1 MEREG
6 KKRVHCGNVPPR
18 SLVFPGRTT
27 RDLLEPSLCL
37 HLPSRLCPLC
47 MVREW
52 ALHQVVHSHLMA
64 FKKGVTSISTSI
76 VVYIM
81 LSGIVGAV
89 VGAGVFELLRRR
101 MIGAKQAEAEG
112 LAKQVVQN
120 AQREAENVLK
130 EARLEAKDLAFKA
143 KSEFEQ
149 EQKAKLGEL
158 LTLEKRVIQREE
170 GFDQKVAA
178 LEKRESEARK
188 REGDFTKREEGLLA
202 KESACAKAE
211 REHRDALERVA
222 GMTADEAKKQLIVE
236 MESQARLDAVGIA
249 KRTIEEARENAER
262 EAREIITSSIQ
273 RVVRDY
279 VSESTISVVPIPTDA
294 MKGRIIGREGRNIR
308 ALEAATGIDLII
320 DETPE
325 AVIISGFDPLRREI
339 AKVSL
344 ERLMHDGRIHPTR
357 IEEIVEKV
365 KVDID
370 KLMYEEA
377 EKIIFELGLSDFH
390 PELIKVLGRLKYRTS
405 YGQNN
410 LYHAR
415 EASYICGIMASE
427 LGLDVR
433 LARRGALLHD
443 IGKAVS
449 HEEEGP
455 HAMLG
460 AEIAKKYG
468 ESAKIVNAIAAHH
481 EQVEPLCPES
491 VLVAAAEALSAARPG
506 ARREALESYVK
517 RLEKLESLATGHKG
531 VQKAYAIQAGREI
544 RVIVRQE
551 DITDAESFQLSR
563 ELAKKIEQELTYPG
577 QIKVTVIRESRYV
590 EYAK

>member
-1 MEREG
+1 M
-6 KKRVHCGNVPPR
+6 
-18 SLVFPGRTT
+18 PG
-27 RDLLEPSLCL
+27 
-37 HLPSRLCPLC
+37 
-47 MVREW
+47 
-52 ALHQVVHSHLMA
+52 HSE
-64 FKKGVTSISTSI
+64 KGVTPISTSL
-76 VVYIM
+76 VAYIGFA
-81 LSGIVGAV
+81 LVGAFV
-89 VGAGVFELLRRR
+89 SIGVYELVRRA
-101 MIGAKQAEAEG
+101 MASAKRVQLEEQAR
-112 LAKQVVQN
+112 QVMQQ
-120 AQREAENVLK
+120 AQREAENVLR
-130 EARLEAKDLAFKA
+130 EAKLEAKDLVFQA
-143 KSEFEQ
+143 KSELEK
-149 EQKAKLGEL
+149 EQKAKLAEL
-158 LTLEKRVIQREE
+158 SSVEKRLLQREE
-170 GFDQKVAA
+170 GLDRKLSA
-178 LEKRESEARK
+178 LER
-188 REGDFTKREEGLLA
+188 REGESQKRDAEFTRREEGLVT
-202 KESACAKAE
+202 KEAACVKAE
-211 REHRDALERVA
+211 REHREALERVA
-222 GMTADEAKKQLIVE
+222 GLTAEEAKKQLIAE
-236 MESQARLDAVGIA
+236 MESQARLDAAGIA
-249 KRTIEEARENAER
+249 KRTIEEARESAER
-262 EAREIITSSIQ
+262 EAREIITTSIQ

-279 VSESTISVVPIPTDA
+279 VSESTISVVPIPNDA

-308 ALEAATGIDLII
+308 AIEAATGIDLII

-377 EKIIFELGLSDFH
+377 EKIIFELGLSDFN

-415 EASYICGIMASE
+415 EAAYICGIMASE
-427 LGLDVR
+427 LGLDVK

-460 AEIAKKYG
+460 AELAKKHG
-468 ESAKIVNAIAAHH
+468 ESPKIVNAIAAHH
-481 EQVEPLCPES
+481 EQVEPICPES

-517 RLEKLESLATGHKG
+517 RLEKLESLATGQKG

-544 RVIVRQE
+544 RVIVRQD

>member
-1 MEREG
+1 MR
-6 KKRVHCGNVPPR
+6 
-18 SLVFPGRTT
+18 LPGYS
-27 RDLLEPSLCL
+27 E
-37 HLPSRLCPLC
+37 
-47 MVREW
+47 
-52 ALHQVVHSHLMA
+52 
-64 FKKGVTSISTSI
+64 KGVTPISTSI
-76 VVYIM
+76 VAYILFALFGAFVGIGVYEFARRSM
-81 LSGIVGAV
+81 ASAKR
-89 VGAGVFELLRRR
+89 AELDEQV
-101 MIGAKQAEAEG
+101 KQ
-112 LAKQVVQN
+112 LALQ
-120 AQREAENVLK
+120 AQREAETVLK
-130 EARLEAKDLAFKA
+130 EARLEAKDLVFQA
-143 KSEFEQ
+143 KSDLEK
-149 EQKAKLGEL
+149 EQKTKLAEL
-158 LTLEKRVIQREE
+158 SIIEKRLLQREE
-170 GFDQKVAA
+170 A
-178 LEKRESEARK
+178 LDRKLALQEKREGESQRREAEFGR
-188 REGDFTKREEGLLA
+188 REESLA
-202 KESACAKAE
+202 MKEAACAKAE
-211 REHRDALERVA
+211 REHREALERVA
-222 GMTADEAKKQLIVE
+222 GLTAEEAKKQLIAE
-236 MESQARLDAVGIA
+236 MESQARLDAAGIA
-249 KRTIEEARENAER
+249 KRTIEEARETAER
-262 EAREIITSSIQ
+262 EAREIITTSIQ

-279 VSESTISVVPIPTDA
+279 VSESTISVVQIPNDA

-308 ALEAATGIDLII
+308 AIEAATGIDLII

-377 EKIIFELGLSDFH
+377 EKIIFELGLSDFN

-415 EASYICGIMASE
+415 EAAYICGIMASE
-427 LGLDVR
+427 LGLDVK

-460 AEIAKKYG
+460 AELAKKYG
-468 ESAKIVNAIAAHH
+468 ESPKIVNAIAAHH

-517 RLEKLESLATGHKG
+517 RLEKLESLATGQKG

-551 DITDAESFQLSR
+551 DITDSESFQLSR

>member
-1 MEREG
+1 MYI
-6 KKRVHCGNVPPR
+6 
-18 SLVFPGRTT
+18 
-27 RDLLEPSLCL
+27 
-37 HLPSRLCPLC
+37 
-47 MVREW
+47 
-52 ALHQVVHSHLMA
+52 LM
-64 FKKGVTSISTSI
+64 
-76 VVYIM
+76 
-81 LSGIVGAV
+81 AV
-89 VGAGVFELLRRR
+89 VGAGAGIGIYELIRR
-101 MIGAKQAEAEG
+101 MSDGAKRAQLEDQARQ
-112 LAKQVVQN
+112 LTQN
-120 AQREAENVLK
+120 AQREAENIIR
-130 EARLEAKDLAFKA
+130 EAKLEAKDLIFQSKA
-143 KSEFEQ
+143 ELEK
-149 EQKAKLGEL
+149 EQKARLAEL
-158 LTLEKRVIQREE
+158 STAEKRLVQREE
-170 GFDQKVAA
+170 TIDKRSAA
-178 LEKRESEARK
+178 IDKRDSEAQKREL
-188 REGDFTKREEGLLA
+188 DLTKREEKLGA
-202 KESACAKAE
+202 KEEACAQAE
-211 REHRDALERVA
+211 RDHREALERVA
-222 GMTADEAKKQLIVE
+222 GLTADEARKQLLLE
-236 MESQARLDAVGIA
+236 MESQARLDAAGIA
-249 KRTIEEARENAER
+249 KRTLEEARENAER
-262 EAREIITSSIQ
+262 EAREIITGSIQ

-279 VSESTISVVPIPTDA
+279 VSESTISVVPIPNDA

-308 ALEAATGIDLII
+308 AIEAATGIDLII

-344 ERLMHDGRIHPTR
+344 ERLMQDGRIHPTR

-365 KVDID
+365 KVEID

-415 EASYICGIMASE
+415 EAAYICGMMASE

-468 ESAKIVNAIAAHH
+468 ESEKIVNAIAAHH
-481 EQVEPLCPES
+481 EQVEPMCPES

-517 RLEKLESLATGHKG
+517 RLEKLESLAHAQKG

-551 DITDAESFQLSR
+551 DVTDNESFQLSR
-563 ELAKKIEQELTYPG
+563 DLAKKIEQELTYPG
-577 QIKVTVIRESRYV
+577 QIKVTVIRESRYI

>member
-1 MEREG
+1 M
-6 KKRVHCGNVPPR
+6 
-18 SLVFPGRTT
+18 
-27 RDLLEPSLCL
+27 
-37 HLPSRLCPLC
+37 
-47 MVREW
+47 
-52 ALHQVVHSHLMA
+52 
-64 FKKGVTSISTSI
+64 STSF
-76 VVYIM
+76 VVY
-81 LSGIVGAV
+81 LLVVLVGALLGVGLYEV
-89 VGAGVFELLRRR
+89 VRRSTAV
-101 MIGAKQAEAEG
+101 AKKAQEEEQARH
-112 LAKQVVQN
+112 LIQN
-120 AQREAENVLK
+120 AQREAENIVK
-130 EARLEAKDLAFKA
+130 EAKLEAKDLVFQSKA
-143 KSEFEQ
+143 ELEK
-149 EQKAKLGEL
+149 EQKAKLAEL
-158 LTLEKRVIQREE
+158 STTEKRLVQREE
-170 GFDQKVAA
+170 AID
-178 LEKRESEARK
+178 KRINVLDK
-188 REGDFTKREEGLLA
+188 RDSDGQRREQELSKREERLTA
-202 KESACAKAE
+202 KEVACAQAE
-211 REHRDALERVA
+211 KEHREALERVA
-222 GMTADEAKKQLIVE
+222 GMTADEAKRHLLLE
-236 MESQARLDAVGIA
+236 MESQARLDAAGIA
-249 KRTIEEARENAER
+249 KRTLEEARENAER

-279 VSESTISVVPIPTDA
+279 VSESTISVVPIPNDA

-308 ALEAATGIDLII
+308 AIEAATGIDLII

-377 EKIIFELGLSDFH
+377 EKIIFELGLADFH

-415 EASYICGIMASE
+415 EAAYICGIMASE

-468 ESAKIVNAIAAHH
+468 ESEKIVNAIAAHH
-481 EQVEPLCPES
+481 EQVEPICPES

-517 RLEKLESLATGHKG
+517 RLEKLESLAHAQKG

-551 DITDAESFQLSR
+551 DVTDTESFQLSR
-563 ELAKKIEQELTYPG
+563 DLAKKIEQELTYPG

>member
-1 MEREG
+1 MP
-6 KKRVHCGNVPPR
+6 V
-18 SLVFPGRTT
+18 
-27 RDLLEPSLCL
+27 
-37 HLPSRLCPLC
+37 LPSEAISRLLSPSFVITAH
-47 MVREW
+47 VRIVS
-52 ALHQVVHSHLMA
+52 VVCDVPWCVRLDPSGSDRA
-64 FKKGVTSISTSI
+64 KFKKGVTPISTETIVSI
-76 VVYIM
+76 I
-81 LSGIVGAV
+81 LSLIVGAA
-89 VGAGVFELLRRR
+89 VGAGVFELFRRR
-101 MIGAKQAEAEG
+101 VTGAKQAEAEE

-130 EARLEAKDLAFKA
+130 EARFEAKDLAFKA

-158 LTLEKRVIQREE
+158 SGVEKRLIQRE
-170 GFDQKVAA
+170 GVLDGKLTAV
-178 LEKRESEARK
+178 EKRESEARK
-188 REGDFTKREEGLLA
+188 REQDFAKREEGLAA
-202 KESACAKAE
+202 KETACAKAE
-211 REHRDALERVA
+211 REHREALERVA
-222 GMTADEAKKQLIVE
+222 GMTAEEAKKQLIVE
-236 MESQARLDAVGIA
+236 MESQAKLDAVGIA

-279 VSESTISVVPIPTDA
+279 VSESTISVVPIPNDA

-377 EKIIFELGLSDFH
+377 EKIIFELGLSDFN

-427 LGLDVR
+427 LGLDVK

-481 EQVEPLCPES
+481 EQVEPICPES

-551 DITDAESFQLSR
+551 DITDSESFQLSR

>member
-1 MEREG
+1 M
-6 KKRVHCGNVPPR
+6 
-18 SLVFPGRTT
+18 
-27 RDLLEPSLCL
+27 
-37 HLPSRLCPLC
+37 
-47 MVREW
+47 
-52 ALHQVVHSHLMA
+52 
-64 FKKGVTSISTSI
+64 STSMLL
-76 VVYIM
+76 YIF
-81 LSGIVGAV
+81 VG
-89 VGAGVFELLRRR
+89 L
-101 MIGAKQAEAEG
+101 IGALLGVGLYEVARRSSANSKRAQEAE
-112 LAKQVVQN
+112 QSRQMIQN
-120 AQREAENVLK
+120 AQREAENIVK
-130 EARLEAKDLAFKA
+130 EAKLEAKDLVFQSKA
-143 KSEFEQ
+143 ELEK
-149 EQKAKLGEL
+149 EQKAKLLEL
-158 LTLEKRVIQREE
+158 ATTEKRLVQREE
-170 GFDQKVAA
+170 AIDKRIGVLDKRDGEGQ
-178 LEKRESEARK
+178 KREQDLMK
-188 REGDFTKREEGLLA
+188 KEEKLLA
-202 KESACAKAE
+202 KEAACAQAE
-211 REHRDALERVA
+211 REHREALERVA
-222 GMTADEAKKQLIVE
+222 GLTADEAKRQLLQE
-236 MESQARLDAVGIA
+236 MESQARLDAAGIA
-249 KRTIEEARENAER
+249 KRTLEEARENAER
-262 EAREIITSSIQ
+262 EAREIITTSIQ

-279 VSESTISVVPIPTDA
+279 VSESTISVVPIPNDA

-308 ALEAATGIDLII
+308 AIEAATGIDLII

-468 ESAKIVNAIAAHH
+468 ESEKIVNAIAAHH
-481 EQVEPLCPES
+481 EQVPPICPES

-517 RLEKLESLATGHKG
+517 RLEKLESLAQALKG

-551 DITDAESFQLSR
+551 DVTDSESFQLSR

-577 QIKVTVIRESRYV
+577 QIKVTVIRESRYI

>member
-1 MEREG
+1 M
-6 KKRVHCGNVPPR
+6 
-18 SLVFPGRTT
+18 PG
-27 RDLLEPSLCL
+27 
-37 HLPSRLCPLC
+37 
-47 MVREW
+47 
-52 ALHQVVHSHLMA
+52 HSD
-64 FKKGVTSISTSI
+64 KGVTPISTSI
-76 VVYIM
+76 V
-81 LSGIVGAV
+81 LSIVCGIIGALL
-89 VGAGVFELLRRR
+89 GAGVFELVRRN
-101 MIGAKQAEAEG
+101 MAASKQAERDG
-112 LAKQVVQN
+112 QAKQIVLN
-120 AQREAENVLK
+120 AQREAENLVK
-130 EARLEAKDLAFKA
+130 EARLEAKDLVFQA
-143 KSEFEQ
+143 KSELEK
-149 EQKAKLGEL
+149 EQKAKLVEFAA
-158 LTLEKRVIQREE
+158 LEKRLIQREE
-170 GFDQKVAA
+170 GLDRRLAA
-178 LEKRESEARK
+178 VEKRDSELQK
-188 REGDFTKREEGLLA
+188 RDQDFVRREEGLAA
-202 KESACAKAE
+202 KQAACDKAE
-211 REHRDALERVA
+211 REHREALERVA
-222 GMTADEAKKQLIVE
+222 GMTADEAKKHLIAE
-236 MESQARLDAVGIA
+236 MESQARLDAAGIA

-279 VSESTISVVPIPTDA
+279 VSESTISVVQIPNDA

-308 ALEAATGIDLII
+308 AIEAATGIDLII

-377 EKIIFELGLSDFH
+377 EKIIFELGLADFH

-468 ESAKIVNAIAAHH
+468 ESPKIVNAIAAHH
-481 EQVEPLCPES
+481 EQVEPICPES

-517 RLEKLESLATGHKG
+517 RLEKLESLATGQKG

-590 EYAK
+590 EYAR

>member
-1 MEREG
+1 M
-6 KKRVHCGNVPPR
+6 
-18 SLVFPGRTT
+18 
-27 RDLLEPSLCL
+27 
-37 HLPSRLCPLC
+37 
-47 MVREW
+47 
-52 ALHQVVHSHLMA
+52 
-64 FKKGVTSISTSI
+64 STSI
-76 VVYIM
+76 LLYIF
-81 LSGIVGAV
+81 VG
-89 VGAGVFELLRRR
+89 L
-101 MIGAKQAEAEG
+101 IGALLGVGLYEVARRSSLNSKRAQEAE
-112 LAKQVVQN
+112 QSRQMMQN
-120 AQREAENVLK
+120 AQREAENIVK
-130 EARLEAKDLAFKA
+130 EAKLEAKDLVFQSKA
-143 KSEFEQ
+143 ELEK
-149 EQKAKLGEL
+149 EQKAKLLEFAS
-158 LTLEKRVIQREE
+158 TEKRLVQREE
-170 GFDQKVAA
+170 AIDKRIGVLDKRDAEGQ
-178 LEKRESEARK
+178 KREQELIKKEERLIGKEA
-188 REGDFTKREEGLLA
+188 
-202 KESACAKAE
+202 ACAQAE
-211 REHRDALERVA
+211 RDHREALERVA
-222 GMTADEAKKQLIVE
+222 GLTADEAKKQLLQE
-236 MESQARLDAVGIA
+236 MESQARLDAAGIA
-249 KRTIEEARENAER
+249 KRTLEEARENAER
-262 EAREIITSSIQ
+262 EAREIITTSIQ

-279 VSESTISVVPIPTDA
+279 VSESTISVVPIPNDA

-308 ALEAATGIDLII
+308 AIEAATGIDLII

-468 ESAKIVNAIAAHH
+468 ESEKIVNAIAAHH
-481 EQVEPLCPES
+481 EQVPPICPES

-517 RLEKLESLATGHKG
+517 RLEKLESLAHAQKG

-551 DITDAESFQLSR
+551 DVTDSESFQLSR

-577 QIKVTVIRESRYV
+577 QIKVTVIRESRYI

>member
-1 MEREG
+1 M
-6 KKRVHCGNVPPR
+6 
-18 SLVFPGRTT
+18 
-27 RDLLEPSLCL
+27 
-37 HLPSRLCPLC
+37 
-47 MVREW
+47 
-52 ALHQVVHSHLMA
+52 
-64 FKKGVTSISTSI
+64 STSI
-76 VVYIM
+76 VVYI
-81 LSGIVGAV
+81 LVGLVGALL
-89 VGAGVFELLRRR
+89 GAGLFEVIRRSSAAGR
-101 MIGAKQAEAEG
+101 KSQAEEQARQAI
-112 LAKQVVQN
+112 LN
-120 AQREAENVLK
+120 ARREAENIVK
-130 EARLEAKDLAFKA
+130 EAKLEAKDLLLESKA
-143 KSEFEQ
+143 ELEK
-149 EQKAKLGEL
+149 EQKTKLGEL
-158 LTLEKRVIQREE
+158 LTAEKRLVQREE
-170 GFDQKVAA
+170 AIDKRIGLLDKRDADAQ
-178 LEKRESEARK
+178 KREQDLTKKEERLTLKEA
-188 REGDFTKREEGLLA
+188 
-202 KESACAKAE
+202 ACAQAE
-211 REHRDALERVA
+211 KEHREALERVA
-222 GMTADEAKKQLIVE
+222 GMTADEAKKHLMQELE
-236 MESQARLDAVGIA
+236 TQARLDAAGIA
-249 KRTIEEARENAER
+249 KRTLEEARENAER
-262 EAREIITSSIQ
+262 EAREIITTSIQ

-279 VSESTISVVPIPTDA
+279 VSESTISVVPIPNDA

-308 ALEAATGIDLII
+308 AIEAATGIDLII

-365 KVDID
+365 KSDID

-468 ESAKIVNAIAAHH
+468 ESEKIVNAIAAHH
-481 EQVEPLCPES
+481 EQVEPICPES

-517 RLEKLESLATGHKG
+517 RLEKLESLAHAQKG

-551 DITDAESFQLSR
+551 DVTDSESFQLSR
-563 ELAKKIEQELTYPG
+563 DLAKKIEQELTYPG
-577 QIKVTVIRESRYV
+577 QIKVTVIRESRYI

>member
-1 MEREG
+1 MS
-6 KKRVHCGNVPPR
+6 VV
-18 SLVFPGRTT
+18 
-27 RDLLEPSLCL
+27 RDVSWCAWLGPSGSGL
-37 HLPSRLCPLC
+37 
-47 MVREW
+47 
-52 ALHQVVHSHLMA
+52 AK
-64 FKKGVTSISTSI
+64 FKKGVTPISTETVVSI
-76 VVYIM
+76 V
-81 LSGIVGAV
+81 LSLIVGAV

-101 MIGAKQAEAEG
+101 VAGAKQAEAEE

-130 EARLEAKDLAFKA
+130 EARFEAKDLAFRA

-158 LTLEKRVIQREE
+158 SGVEKRLIQRE
-170 GFDQKVAA
+170 GVLDGKLTAV
-178 LEKRESEARK
+178 EKRESEARK
-188 REGDFTKREEGLLA
+188 REQDFAKREEGLAA
-202 KESACAKAE
+202 KEAACAKAE
-211 REHRDALERVA
+211 REHREALERVA
-222 GMTADEAKKQLIVE
+222 GMTAEEAKKQLIVE

-279 VSESTISVVPIPTDA
+279 VSESTISVVPIPNDA

-377 EKIIFELGLSDFH
+377 EKIIFELGLSDFN

-427 LGLDVR
+427 LGLDVK

-481 EQVEPLCPES
+481 EQVEPICPES

>member
-1 MEREG
+1 M
-6 KKRVHCGNVPPR
+6 
-18 SLVFPGRTT
+18 
-27 RDLLEPSLCL
+27 
-37 HLPSRLCPLC
+37 
-47 MVREW
+47 
-52 ALHQVVHSHLMA
+52 
-64 FKKGVTSISTSI
+64 STSMLLYIFVGLLGALLGVGLYEI
-76 VVYIM
+76 V
-81 LSGIVGAV
+81 
-89 VGAGVFELLRRR
+89 RRSSAS
-101 MIGAKQAEAEG
+101 AKRAQEAE
-112 LAKQVVQN
+112 QSRQMIQN
-120 AQREAENVLK
+120 AQREAENIVK
-130 EARLEAKDLAFKA
+130 EARLEAKDLIFQS
-143 KSEFEQ
+143 KSELEK
-149 EQKAKLGEL
+149 EQKAKLLEL
-158 LTLEKRVIQREE
+158 ASVEKRLVQREE
-170 GFDQKVAA
+170 AIDKRIGIVDKRDAEAQ
-178 LEKRESEARK
+178 KREHELMK
-188 REGDFTKREEGLLA
+188 KEEGLIA
-202 KESACAKAE
+202 KEAACAQAE
-211 REHRDALERVA
+211 RDHREALERVA
-222 GMTADEAKKQLIVE
+222 GMTADEAKKQLLLE
-236 MESQARLDAVGIA
+236 MESQARLDAAGIA
-249 KRTIEEARENAER
+249 KRTLEEARENAER
-262 EAREIITSSIQ
+262 EAREIITTSIQ

-279 VSESTISVVPIPTDA
+279 VSESTISVVPIPNDA

-308 ALEAATGIDLII
+308 AIEAATGIDLII

-427 LGLDVR
+427 QGNDVR

-443 IGKAVS
+443 NGKAVS

-468 ESAKIVNAIAAHH
+468 ESEKIVNAIAAHH
-481 EQVEPLCPES
+481 EQVPPICPES

-517 RLEKLESLATGHKG
+517 RLEKLESLAHAQKG

-551 DITDAESFQLSR
+551 DVTDSESFQLSR

-577 QIKVTVIRESRYV
+577 QIKVTVIRESRYI

>member
-1 MEREG
+1 
-6 KKRVHCGNVPPR
+6 
-18 SLVFPGRTT
+18 
-27 RDLLEPSLCL
+27 
-37 HLPSRLCPLC
+37 
-47 MVREW
+47 
-52 ALHQVVHSHLMA
+52 MA
-64 FKKGVTSISTSI
+64 
-76 VVYIM
+76 
-81 LSGIVGAV
+81 GA
-89 VGAGVFELLRRR
+89 
-101 MIGAKQAEAEG
+101 AKQSQAQEQSRQI
-112 LAKQVVQN
+112 LQN
-120 AQREAENVLK
+120 AQREAENIVK
-130 EARLEAKDLAFKA
+130 EAKLEAKDLILQSKA
-143 KSEFEQ
+143 ELEQ
-149 EQKAKLGEL
+149 EQKLKFGEL
-158 LTLEKRVIQREE
+158 SSAEKRLAQREE
-170 GFDQKVAA
+170 TM
-178 LEKRESEARK
+178 EKRISALDRRDSDAQK
-188 REGDFTKREEGLLA
+188 REQELARRDERLTA
-202 KESACAKAE
+202 KEVACAQAE
-211 REHRDALERVA
+211 KEHREALERVA
-222 GMTADEAKKQLIVE
+222 GMTADEAKKQLLQE
-236 MESQARLDAVGIA
+236 MESQARFDAAGIA
-249 KRTIEEARENAER
+249 KRTLEEARENAER
-262 EAREIITSSIQ
+262 EAREIITTSIQ

-279 VSESTISVVPIPTDA
+279 VSESTISVVPIPNDA

-308 ALEAATGIDLII
+308 AIEAATGIDLII

-325 AVIISGFDPLRREI
+325 AVIVSGFDPLRREI

-365 KVDID
+365 KSDID
-370 KLMYEEA
+370 KLMVEEA

-390 PELIKVLGRLKYRTS
+390 PELVKVLGRLKYRTS

-427 LGLDVR
+427 LGLDVK

-468 ESAKIVNAIAAHH
+468 ESEKIVNAIAAHH
-481 EQVEPLCPES
+481 EQVAPLCPEA

-517 RLEKLESLATGHKG
+517 RLEKLESLATAAKG

-551 DITDAESFQLSR
+551 DVTDSESFQLSR
-563 ELAKKIEQELTYPG
+563 DLAKKIEQELTYPG

>member
-1 MEREG
+1 M
-6 KKRVHCGNVPPR
+6 
-18 SLVFPGRTT
+18 
-27 RDLLEPSLCL
+27 
-37 HLPSRLCPLC
+37 
-47 MVREW
+47 
-52 ALHQVVHSHLMA
+52 
-64 FKKGVTSISTSI
+64 STSMLL
-76 VVYIM
+76 YIF
-81 LSGIVGAV
+81 VG
-89 VGAGVFELLRRR
+89 L
-101 MIGAKQAEAEG
+101 IGALLGVGVYELVRRSSLTAKRAQEAE
-112 LAKQVVQN
+112 QSRQTIQN
-120 AQREAENVLK
+120 AQREAENIVK
-130 EARLEAKDLAFKA
+130 EAKLEAKDLIFQSKA
-143 KSEFEQ
+143 ESEK
-149 EQKAKLGEL
+149 EQKAKLSEL
-158 LTLEKRVIQREE
+158 ATAEKRLVQREE
-170 GFDQKVAA
+170 AIDKRIGA
-178 LEKRESEARK
+178 LDKRDAEGQKREQELIKKEERLIGKEA
-188 REGDFTKREEGLLA
+188 
-202 KESACAKAE
+202 ACAQAE
-211 REHRDALERVA
+211 REHREALERVA
-222 GMTADEAKKQLIVE
+222 GMTADEAKRQLLQE
-236 MESQARLDAVGIA
+236 LESQARLDAAGIA
-249 KRTIEEARENAER
+249 KRTLEEARENAER
-262 EAREIITSSIQ
+262 EAREIITTSIQ

-279 VSESTISVVPIPTDA
+279 VSESTISVVPIPNDA

-308 ALEAATGIDLII
+308 AIEAATGIDLII

-468 ESAKIVNAIAAHH
+468 ESEKIVNAIAAHH
-481 EQVEPLCPES
+481 EQVPPICPES

-517 RLEKLESLATGHKG
+517 RLEKLESLAHAQKG

-551 DITDAESFQLSR
+551 DVTDSESFQLSR

-577 QIKVTVIRESRYV
+577 QIKVTVIRESRYI

>member
-1 MEREG
+1 M
-6 KKRVHCGNVPPR
+6 
-18 SLVFPGRTT
+18 PG
-27 RDLLEPSLCL
+27 
-37 HLPSRLCPLC
+37 
-47 MVREW
+47 
-52 ALHQVVHSHLMA
+52 HSD
-64 FKKGVTSISTSI
+64 KGVTPISTSI
-76 VVYIM
+76 V
-81 LSGIVGAV
+81 LSIVCGIIGALL
-89 VGAGVFELLRRR
+89 GAGVFELVRRNL
-101 MIGAKQAEAEG
+101 AASKQAERDG
-112 LAKQVVQN
+112 QAKQIVLN
-120 AQREAENVLK
+120 AQREAENLVK
-130 EARLEAKDLAFKA
+130 EARLEAKDLVFQA
-143 KSEFEQ
+143 KSELEK
-149 EQKAKLGEL
+149 EQKAKLVEFAA
-158 LTLEKRVIQREE
+158 LEKRLIQREE
-170 GFDQKVAA
+170 GLDRKLAA
-178 LEKRESEARK
+178 VEKRDTELQK
-188 REGDFTKREEGLLA
+188 RDQDFVRREEGLAA
-202 KESACAKAE
+202 KQAACAKAE
-211 REHRDALERVA
+211 REHREALERVA
-222 GMTADEAKKQLIVE
+222 GMTADEAKKHLIAE
-236 MESQARLDAVGIA
+236 MESQARLDAAGIA

-279 VSESTISVVPIPTDA
+279 VSESTISVVQIPNDA

-308 ALEAATGIDLII
+308 AIEAATGIDLII

-377 EKIIFELGLSDFH
+377 EKIIFELGLADFH

-468 ESAKIVNAIAAHH
+468 ESPKIVNAIAAHH
-481 EQVEPLCPES
+481 EQVEPICPES

-517 RLEKLESLATGHKG
+517 RLEKLESLATGQKG

-590 EYAK
+590 EYAR

>member
-1 MEREG
+1 MST
-6 KKRVHCGNVPPR
+6 
-18 SLVFPGRTT
+18 SLVIY
-27 RDLLEPSLCL
+27 LL
-37 HLPSRLCPLC
+37 
-47 MVREW
+47 V
-52 ALHQVVHSHLMA
+52 
-64 FKKGVTSISTSI
+64 
-76 VVYIM
+76 
-81 LSGIVGAV
+81 GIVGAV
-89 VGAGVFELLRRR
+89 IGAGLYELVRRSSAA
-101 MIGAKQAEAEG
+101 AKQAQEEEQARH
-112 LAKQVVQN
+112 LVLN
-120 AQREAENVLK
+120 AQREAENIVK
-130 EARLEAKDLAFKA
+130 EAKLEAKDLVFQAKA
-143 KSEFEQ
+143 ELEK
-149 EQKAKLGEL
+149 EQKAKLAEL
-158 LTLEKRVIQREE
+158 SMSEKRLVQREE
-170 GFDQKVAA
+170 AIDKRIGS
-178 LEKRESEARK
+178 LEKREADTNR
-188 REGDFTKREEGLLA
+188 REQELGKREERLTA
-202 KESACAKAE
+202 KELSCAQAE
-211 REHRDALERVA
+211 REHREALERVA
-222 GMTADEAKKQLIVE
+222 GMTADEAKKHLLQE
-236 MESQARLDAVGIA
+236 METQARLDAAGIA
-249 KRTIEEARENAER
+249 KRTLEEARENAER
-262 EAREIITSSIQ
+262 EAREIITTSIQ

-279 VSESTISVVPIPTDA
+279 VSESTISVVQIPNDA

-308 ALEAATGIDLII
+308 AIEAATGIDLII

-344 ERLMHDGRIHPTR
+344 ERLLHDGRIHPTR
-357 IEEIVEKV
+357 IEEIVDKV

-415 EASYICGIMASE
+415 EAAYICGIMASE

-468 ESAKIVNAIAAHH
+468 ESEKIVNAIAAHH
-481 EQVEPLCPES
+481 EQVEPICPES

-517 RLEKLESLATGHKG
+517 RLEKLESLANSQKG

-551 DITDAESFQLSR
+551 DVTDTESFQLSR
-563 ELAKKIEQELTYPG
+563 DLAKKIEQELTYPG

>member
-1 MEREG
+1 MST
-6 KKRVHCGNVPPR
+6 
-18 SLVFPGRTT
+18 SLVLYLFVG
-27 RDLLEPSLCL
+27 L
-37 HLPSRLCPLC
+37 
-47 MVREW
+47 
-52 ALHQVVHSHLMA
+52 
-64 FKKGVTSISTSI
+64 
-76 VVYIM
+76 
-81 LSGIVGAV
+81 VGAV
-89 VGAGVFELLRRR
+89 LGVAVYELIRRSSVA
-101 MIGAKQAEAEG
+101 AKKAQEEEQARH
-112 LAKQVVQN
+112 VVQN
-120 AQREAENVLK
+120 AQREAENIVK
-130 EARLEAKDLAFKA
+130 EAKLEAKDFVFQSKA
-143 KSEFEQ
+143 ELEKEQKVKLSEFAAVEKRLVLREEAIDKRIGMLDKRDSDGQKREQ
-149 EQKAKLGEL
+149 ELA
-158 LTLEKRVIQREE
+158 RREE
-170 GFDQKVAA
+170 R
-178 LEKRESEARK
+178 L
-188 REGDFTKREEGLLA
+188 TA
-202 KESACAKAE
+202 KEVACAQAE
-211 REHRDALERVA
+211 KEHREALERVA
-222 GMTADEAKKQLIVE
+222 GMTADEARRSLLVE
-236 MESQARLDAVGIA
+236 MESQARLDGAGIA
-249 KRTIEEARENAER
+249 KRTLEEARENAER

-279 VSESTISVVPIPTDA
+279 VSESTISVVQIPNDA

-308 ALEAATGIDLII
+308 AIEAATGIDLII

-377 EKIIFELGLSDFH
+377 EKIIFELGLADFH

-415 EASYICGIMASE
+415 EAAYICGIMASE
-427 LGLDVR
+427 LGLDVK

-468 ESAKIVNAIAAHH
+468 ESEKIVNAIAGHH
-481 EQVEPLCPES
+481 EQVEPICPES

-517 RLEKLESLATGHKG
+517 RLEKLESLAHAQKG

-551 DITDAESFQLSR
+551 DVTDTESFQISR
-563 ELAKKIEQELTYPG
+563 DLAKKIEQELTYPG

>member
-1 MEREG
+1 M
-6 KKRVHCGNVPPR
+6 
-18 SLVFPGRTT
+18 
-27 RDLLEPSLCL
+27 
-37 HLPSRLCPLC
+37 
-47 MVREW
+47 
-52 ALHQVVHSHLMA
+52 
-64 FKKGVTSISTSI
+64 STSI
-76 VVYIM
+76 VLYIFVG
-81 LSGIVGAV
+81 LVGALLG
-89 VGAGVFELLRRR
+89 VGLYEVARRTSLNSKR
-101 MIGAKQAEAEG
+101 VREAE
-112 LAKQVVQN
+112 QSRQMTQN
-120 AQREAENVLK
+120 AQREAENIVK
-130 EARLEAKDLAFKA
+130 EAKLEAKDLVFQSKTELE
-143 KSEFEQ
+143 K
-149 EQKAKLGEL
+149 EQKAKLQEL
-158 LTLEKRVIQREE
+158 TTTEKRLVQREE
-170 GFDQKVAA
+170 AID
-178 LEKRESEARK
+178 KRLSVLDKRDSEGQR
-188 REGDFTKREEGLLA
+188 REQELMKKEERLIA
-202 KESACAKAE
+202 KEAACAQAE
-211 REHRDALERVA
+211 RDHREALERVA
-222 GMTADEAKKQLIVE
+222 GMTADEAKKQLLQE
-236 MESQARLDAVGIA
+236 MESQARLDAAGIA
-249 KRTIEEARENAER
+249 KRTLEEARENAER
-262 EAREIITSSIQ
+262 EAREIITTSIQ

-279 VSESTISVVPIPTDA
+279 VSESTISVVPIPNDA

-308 ALEAATGIDLII
+308 AIEAATGIDLII

-468 ESAKIVNAIAAHH
+468 ESEKIVNAIAAHH
-481 EQVEPLCPES
+481 EQVPPICPES

-517 RLEKLESLATGHKG
+517 RLEKLESLAHAQKG

-551 DITDAESFQLSR
+551 DVTDSESFQLSR

-577 QIKVTVIRESRYV
+577 QIKVTVIRESRYI

>member
-1 MEREG
+1 MS
-6 KKRVHCGNVPPR
+6 VV
-18 SLVFPGRTT
+18 
-27 RDLLEPSLCL
+27 RDVSWCAWLDPSGSGL
-37 HLPSRLCPLC
+37 
-47 MVREW
+47 
-52 ALHQVVHSHLMA
+52 AK
-64 FKKGVTSISTSI
+64 FKKGVTPISTETVVSI
-76 VVYIM
+76 V
-81 LSGIVGAV
+81 LSLIVGAV

-101 MIGAKQAEAEG
+101 VAGAKQAEAEE

-130 EARLEAKDLAFKA
+130 EARFEAKDLAFKA

-158 LTLEKRVIQREE
+158 SGVEKRLIQRE
-170 GFDQKVAA
+170 GVLDGKLTAV
-178 LEKRESEARK
+178 EKRESEARR
-188 REGDFTKREEGLLA
+188 REQDFAKREEGLAA
-202 KESACAKAE
+202 KEAACAKAE
-211 REHRDALERVA
+211 REHREALERVA
-222 GMTADEAKKQLIVE
+222 GMTAEEAKKQLIVE

-279 VSESTISVVPIPTDA
+279 VSESTISVVPIPNDA

-377 EKIIFELGLSDFH
+377 EKIIFELGLSDFN

-427 LGLDVR
+427 LGLDVK

-481 EQVEPLCPES
+481 EQVEPICPES

-551 DITDAESFQLSR
+551 DITDSESFQLSR